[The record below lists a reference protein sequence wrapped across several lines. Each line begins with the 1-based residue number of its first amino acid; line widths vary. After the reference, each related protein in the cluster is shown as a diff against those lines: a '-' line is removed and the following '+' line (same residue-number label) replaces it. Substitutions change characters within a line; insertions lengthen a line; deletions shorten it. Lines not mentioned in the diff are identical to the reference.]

1 MPAPGWLSPGRR
13 VYAVGDVHGCADR
26 LEALHQQIER
36 DAAGSPVEQ
45 GLVVHLG
52 DYIDRGPDSAKV
64 VRRLLELTSLA
75 GMAVVSLRG
84 NHEQMMLDALR
95 DDGRNAKQWLRNGGD
110 ATLASWDVSPNDPAA
125 WPSAIAPAELG
136 FLQALPLYHRVD
148 GYVFVHAG
156 LRPGRPLAAQV
167 AEDLLWIRD
176 GFLDYFGPILPD
188 APEVGVVH
196 GHTPALRPRRG
207 GRRLGIDTGAAMGGV
222 LTCAVLEGQGVRF
235 MVA

>member
-13 VYAVGDVHGCADR
+13 VYAIGDVHGCADR
-26 LEALHQQIER
+26 LLGLHQQIER
-36 DAAGSPVEQ
+36 DAAASPAEH

-64 VRRLLELTSLA
+64 VRRLLELASLA
-75 GMAVVSLRG
+75 GMAVVNLRG

-95 DDGRNAKQWLRNGGD
+95 DGDGEATQWLRNGGD
-110 ATLASWDVSPNDPAA
+110 ATLASWGVAPNDPAA
-125 WPSAIAPAELG
+125 WPGAIAPAELA

-156 LRPGRPLAAQV
+156 LRPGRPLAAQSV
-167 AEDLLWIRD
+167 EDMLWIRD
-176 GFLDYFGPILPD
+176 GFLDHLGPILPE
-188 APEVGVVH
+188 APDVGVVH
-196 GHTPALRPRRG
+196 GHTPALRPSRG
-207 GRRLGIDTGAAMGGV
+207 VRRLGIDTGAVMGGV

-235 MVA
+235 MAA

>member
-13 VYAVGDVHGCADR
+13 VYAIGDVHGCADR
-26 LEALHQQIER
+26 LDALHRQIER
-36 DAAGSPVEQ
+36 DVAGSPVEQ

-52 DYIDRGPDSAKV
+52 DYVDRGPDSAKV
-64 VRRLLELTSLA
+64 VRRLRELASLA

-84 NHEQMMLDALR
+84 NHEQMMLNALQDGADA
-95 DDGRNAKQWLRNGGD
+95 ATQWVRNGGD
-110 ATLASWDVSPNDPAA
+110 ATLASWGVSPDDPAA
-125 WPSAIAPAELG
+125 WPSAIAPGEQA

-156 LRPGRPLAAQV
+156 LRPGRPLAAQL
-167 AEDLLWIRD
+167 AEDMLWIRG
-176 GFLDYFGPILPD
+176 GFLDHLGPILPE

-196 GHTPALRPRRG
+196 GHTPALRPNRG